1 MAGRA
6 VDAARARLVG
16 SVTRFIV
23 NIAAHR
29 LRNQRL
35 VGARF
40 DAPADAVRWLG
51 AVQAQDHQGAKWALA
66 LRTRD
71 VDSAALDR
79 AFDAGAFVRT
89 HVMRPTW
96 HFVAP
101 VDIRWLLALTGP
113 RVHAVNAHMY
123 RKLELDAAVLRRA
136 HARFTRALK
145 GGRRLTRQELA
156 TVLESGGIEARGQ
169 RLAYVVMHAELSG
182 LLCSGPMRGKQH
194 TYMLLEERVPPAPVL
209 DHDEALARLAQRYF
223 TSHGPATVH
232 DFAWWSGLTV
242 AEAREGV
249 ALVDSAALERIAL
262 DGKTYWTAAPMAPVE
277 SVEPT
282 VHLLPNYDEHVVAY
296 RDHGPTL
303 DPATR
308 GALSSRTDGPLDAH
322 LVSRDG
328 LVVGGWRRTL
338 EKASVAVNVD
348 LLLPLRRPERAALRR
363 TAADYGRF
371 LGMPVMLN
379 GV

>member
-1 MAGRA
+1 M
-6 VDAARARLVG
+6 
-16 SVTRFIV
+16 

-35 VGARF
+35 VGTPF

-51 AVQAQDHQGAKWALA
+51 AVQAQDYSGAKWALA

-71 VDSAALDR
+71 AADAALDR

-101 VDIRWLLALTGP
+101 EDLRWLLALTGP
-113 RVHAVNAHMY
+113 RVHAVNGHMY
-123 RKLELDAAVLRRA
+123 RKLELDAALLRRS
-136 HARFTRALK
+136 HARFTKALR
-145 GGRRLTRQELA
+145 GGRSLTRQELA
-156 TVLESGGIEARGQ
+156 SVLDAGGIEARGQ
-169 RLAYVVMHAELSG
+169 RLAYVVMHAELDA
-182 LLCSGPMRGKQH
+182 LLCSGPMRGRQH
-194 TYMLLEERVPPAPVL
+194 TYMLLEERVPPAPAL
-209 DHDEALARLAQRYF
+209 ARDEALVRLAQRYF

-242 AEAREGV
+242 ADAKEGV
-249 ALVDSAALERIAL
+249 ALAGSALEHLTL
-262 DGKTYWTAAPMAPVE
+262 DGKTYWMAAATG
-277 SVEPT
+277 SVDGHGPT

-303 DPATR
+303 DPGTA
-308 GALSSRTDGPLDAH
+308 GALRARTDGPLDVH
-322 LVSRDG
+322 LVARDG

-338 EKASVAVNVD
+338 ENHSVVVSID
-348 LLLPLRRPERAALRR
+348 LLLALRRPEMTALRG
-363 TAADYGRF
+363 AAEDYGRF
-371 LGMPVMLN
+371 LGLPVTLE
-379 GV
+379 GRGGG

>member
-1 MAGRA
+1 M
-6 VDAARARLVG
+6 
-16 SVTRFIV
+16 

-79 AFDAGAFVRT
+79 AFDAGAFLRT
-89 HVMRPTW
+89 HIMRPTW

-101 VDIRWLLALTGP
+101 QDLRWLLALTSP
-113 RVHAVNAHMY
+113 RVHAVNGHMY
-123 RKLELDAAVLRRA
+123 RKLELDAAVMRRA
-136 HARFTRALK
+136 HARFTKALR
-145 GGRRLTRQELA
+145 GGRSLTRQDLA
-156 TVLESGGIEARGQ
+156 TVLEAGGIEARGQ

-194 TYMLLEERVPPAPVL
+194 TYMLLEERVPPAPAL
-209 DHDEALARLAQRYF
+209 ARDEALARLARRYF

-242 AEAREGV
+242 AESRAGV
-249 ALVDSAALERIAL
+249 ALVDSALECVAL
-262 DGKTYWTAAPMAPVE
+262 DGKTYWTATPIATVDR
-277 SVEPT
+277 VEPT

-296 RDHGPTL
+296 RDHGPSL
-303 DPATR
+303 DPGAP
-308 GALSSRTDGPLDAH
+308 GALRRRTDGPLDVH
-322 LVSRDG
+322 LVARDG
-328 LVVGGWRRTL
+328 LIVGGWRRTL
-338 EKASVAVNVD
+338 EKSSAVVNID
-348 LLLPLRRPERAALRR
+348 LLVALRR
-363 TAADYGRF
+363 REMTALRRAADDYGRF
-371 LGMPVMLN
+371 LGLPVALE
-379 GV
+379 GRGSG

>member
-1 MAGRA
+1 M
-6 VDAARARLVG
+6 
-16 SVTRFIV
+16 

-35 VGARF
+35 VGTPF

-51 AVQAQDHQGAKWALA
+51 AVQAQDYSGAKWALA

-71 VDSAALDR
+71 AADAALDR

-101 VDIRWLLALTGP
+101 EDLRWLLALTGP
-113 RVHAVNAHMY
+113 RVHAVNGHMY
-123 RKLELDAAVLRRA
+123 RKLELDAALLRRA
-136 HARFTRALK
+136 HARFTKALR
-145 GGRRLTRQELA
+145 GGRSLTRQELA
-156 TVLESGGIEARGQ
+156 SVLDAGGIEARGQ
-169 RLAYVVMHAELSG
+169 RLAYVVMHAELDA
-182 LLCSGPMRGKQH
+182 LLCSGPMRGRQH
-194 TYMLLEERVPPAPVL
+194 TYMLLEERVPPAPAL
-209 DHDEALARLAQRYF
+209 ARDEALVRLAQRYF

-242 AEAREGV
+242 ADAKEGV
-249 ALVDSAALERIAL
+249 ALAGSALEHLTL
-262 DGKTYWTAAPMAPVE
+262 DGKTYWMAAATG
-277 SVEPT
+277 SVDGHGPT

-303 DPATR
+303 DPGTA
-308 GALSSRTDGPLDAH
+308 GALRARTDGPLDVH
-322 LVSRDG
+322 LVARDG

-338 EKASVAVNVD
+338 GKSSVVVSID
-348 LLLPLRRPERAALRR
+348 LLLALRR
-363 TAADYGRF
+363 REMTALRGAAEDYGRF
-371 LGMPVMLN
+371 LGLPVTLE
-379 GV
+379 GRGGG